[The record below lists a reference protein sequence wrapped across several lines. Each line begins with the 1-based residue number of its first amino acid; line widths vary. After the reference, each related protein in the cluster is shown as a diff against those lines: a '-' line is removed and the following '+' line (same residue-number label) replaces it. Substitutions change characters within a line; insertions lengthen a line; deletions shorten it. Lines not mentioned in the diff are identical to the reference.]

1 MCDMD
6 MFIMEYTEENWHS
19 HYS

>member
-19 HYS
+19 HFS